1 MGKNKQQKGSNKMQR
16 KEEENMNEKTTN
28 VADRLLDLDEQS
40 VEVLGIEVV

>member
-28 VADRLLDLDEQS
+28 VADRLLDRDEQS
-40 VEVLGIEVV
+40 VEVVGIEVI

>member
-1 MGKNKQQKGSNKMQR
+1 MQR